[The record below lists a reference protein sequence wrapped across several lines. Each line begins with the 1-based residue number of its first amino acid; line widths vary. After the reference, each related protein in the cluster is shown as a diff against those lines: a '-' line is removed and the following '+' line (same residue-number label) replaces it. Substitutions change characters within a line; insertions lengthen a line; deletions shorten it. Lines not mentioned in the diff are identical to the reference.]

1 MLLQPFASNSA
12 TKILRRNLPVSE
24 QRLLILLV
32 GIIEDEYDKD
42 NGTFDI
48 SFQSWVIMEKHQ

>member
-1 MLLQPFASNSA
+1 
-12 TKILRRNLPVSE
+12 VSE

-32 GIIEDEYDKD
+32 GIIEDECDED
-42 NGTFDI
+42 NGTFGI